1 MKFELKSFL
10 INICGWII
18 IISMCFFLVVFVIF
32 SEDKVQQPFKETL
45 TLTLSF
51 LSALATIGAAII
63 AARIFQTWKTQH
75 SYVEQIKIL
84 SQMQEKVSEI
94 KKRLGDARKNPNL
107 AAIILR
113 LNNGKNIDSPFI
125 EQAEKIT
132 VLDQSLNS
140 LFELENQIYLLS
152 NDKRKKPVFYDKP
165 GEVCPLEALLDFN
178 KQLEINIWDLN
189 SLLKSDSQDGYLRY
203 EEFDIE
209 ERGIQW
215 LVLTAM
221 SDGAWYISQRANLDV
236 DFKNN
241 SMNTQLKKWLSGLE
255 ERIMKYKDSL
265 DTLN

>member
-1 MKFELKSFL
+1 MKFELKNFL

-32 SEDKVQQPFKETL
+32 IEDKVQQPFKETL

-84 SQMQEKVSEI
+84 SQMLQKVSEI
-94 KKRLGDARKNPNL
+94 NKNLSAARKNENL
-107 AAIILR
+107 AAIIAGV
-113 LNNGKNIDSPFI
+113 NSSPNLDTLFL
-125 EQAEKIT
+125 EQAEKVK
-132 VLDQSLNS
+132 VLDHSLNS

-152 NDKRKKPVFYDKP
+152 NDRRKKPVFYDK
-165 GEVCPLEALLDFN
+165 VDDSCPLEAFLDFN
-178 KQLEINIWDLN
+178 KQLEINIWDLH
-189 SLLKSDSQDGYLRY
+189 SLLYSDLQGNVLRY

-209 ERGIQW
+209 QRGVQW
-215 LVLTAM
+215 LLLTAM
-221 SDGAWYISQRANLDV
+221 SDGAWYISQKATLDD
-236 DFKNN
+236 DFINN
-241 SMNTQLKKWLSGLE
+241 SINEMLKKWLIRIQ
-255 ERIMKYKDSL
+255 ERIMYYRDSL